1 MNKAILAGAGII
13 AADFLASHLRRKVV
27 NKYQDINEDLQRV
40 EFEPLKGLKEKFE
53 KIKFDFYNID
63 GVKWGGYLL
72 GFCYDNYWIDGAG
85 YRISE
90 NKFKQIIQT
99 THELHNM
106 CLQATDEA
114 IQDDDILQNVFDI
127 PQDMIP
133 IIRKSWQSRQPDL
146 LARYDFLL
154 GKEGELYF
162 LEVNGDTPSSIIEA
176 GPAQKIW
183 ADEFKLLQFNNI
195 ENQIKLGFQNILQQN
210 QKTKLLMFQNQDFED
225 KCTFNYLNSILEPFL
240 QAKIECQNIES
251 IDECLE
257 NELNQDG
264 FKKSIIWRQYPFEWL
279 ASETTRNYFTNPKF
293 YNCKSQTIIEPPWK
307 IVMSNKAM
315 SVLLY
320 QMFPSNP
327 HLIMSSLEP
336 LGENVLQLSKQ
347 KYAREGEY
355 INYSDNY
362 EFFKYFLIDSYIKY
376 VHKPVF
382 QKFMQS
388 DLHKNRYITI
398 SCWVVQGKP
407 CSVLLRED
415 LNPIIGT
422 GSSVV
427 PYFIQRKNQEDEP
440 IQIELKTN
448 QSQFEIRKSLYGL
461 EKFDSN
467 SENIKLTEKVL
478 FENTYYTNFKQQII
492 QQNNWSAEQK
502 QKCMN
507 QSEYE
512 LTEEQIEVKNN
523 PLLIGF
529 SNQFYL
535 QQSGSTNNSLND
547 QQNYSSS
554 TSGGG
559 SSFFRG
565 GSNSQQSSGSSA
577 NTQNQA
583 QQYSKNSPKA
593 GSTGRAF
600 SSHS

>member
-1 MNKAILAGAGII
+1 MNKAILAGVGIL
-13 AADFLASHLRRKVV
+13 AADFLTSHIRRSVV
-27 NKYQDINEDLQRV
+27 NKYQDKNEDLQRV
-40 EFEPLKGLKEKFE
+40 QFEPLKDLKEKFE

-63 GVKWGGYLL
+63 GVKWCGYLL

-114 IQDDDILQNVFDI
+114 IKDDDILKNVFDI

-176 GPAQKIW
+176 GPAQRIW

-195 ENQIKLGFQNILQQN
+195 ENQIKLGFQNILQKN

-240 QAKIECQNIES
+240 QAKIESQNIES
-251 IDECLE
+251 IDECIE
-257 NELNQDG
+257 KELTQDN
-264 FKKSIIWRQYPFEWL
+264 FKQSIIWRQYPFEWL
-279 ASETTRNYFTNPKF
+279 ASETTRNYFTNPQF
-293 YNCKSQTIIEPPWK
+293 YNNNSQTMIEPPWK

-327 HLIMSSLEP
+327 HLITSSLEP
-336 LGENVLQLSKQ
+336 LGENEHQLSKQ

-427 PYFIQRKNQEDEP
+427 PYFIQRKNGEDEP
-440 IQIELKTN
+440 IQVELKTN
-448 QSQFEIRKSLYGL
+448 KQQSEIRKSLYGL
-461 EKFDSN
+461 EQFDSN
-467 SENIKLTEKVL
+467 NEKIKLIEKVS
-478 FENTYYTNFKQQII
+478 FDNNQFTNFKQQII
-492 QQNNWSAEQK
+492 QQNNWSEEQK
-502 QKCMN
+502 QKYMN

-512 LTEEQIEVKNN
+512 FTEEQIEAKSN

-529 SNQFYL
+529 SNQF
-535 QQSGSTNNSLND
+535 QSLEPGSTNNQINGD
-547 QQNYSSS
+547 QDSSS
-554 TSGGG
+554 TMRSSGGSG
-559 SSFFRG
+559 NTFYRG
-565 GSNSQQSSGSSA
+565 ASDSQKSSGNA
-577 NTQNQA
+577 QNQA
-583 QQYSKNSPKA
+583 KQYSKHAPKS

>member
-1 MNKAILAGAGII
+1 MNKAILAGVGLL
-13 AADFLASHLRRKVV
+13 AADFITSHIRRKIV
-27 NKYQDINEDLQRV
+27 NKYQDRNEDLQRV
-40 EFEPLKGLKEKFE
+40 EFEPLSNLQEKFE

-63 GVKWGGYLL
+63 GVKWCGYLL

-114 IQDDDILQNVFDI
+114 IKDDEILQNVFDI

-133 IIRKSWQSRQPDL
+133 IIRKSWQDRQLDL

-183 ADEFKLLQFNNI
+183 AEEFKLLQFNNI

-210 QKTKLLMFQNQDFED
+210 KKTKLLMFQNQDLED
-225 KCTFNYLNSILEPFL
+225 KCTFSYLNSILEPFL

-257 NELNQDG
+257 NELKQDS

-279 ASETTRNYFTNPKF
+279 ASETTRSYFTDPKF
-293 YNCKSQTIIEPPWK
+293 YNINSQTMIEPPWK
-307 IVMSNKAM
+307 IVMSNKAI
-315 SVLLY
+315 SALLY

-327 HLIMSSLEP
+327 HLIKSSLEP
-336 LGENVLQLSKQ
+336 LGENELQLSKQ

-362 EFFKYFLIDSYIKY
+362 EYFKYFLIDSYIKY
-376 VHKPVF
+376 VHKPIF
-382 QKFMQS
+382 QKFIQS

-407 CSVLLRED
+407 CSVMLRED

-427 PYFIQRKNQEDEP
+427 PYFIQRKNTEEEP
-440 IQIELKTN
+440 IEVELKTN
-448 QSQFEIRKSLYGL
+448 KQQSEIRKSLYGL
-461 EKFDSN
+461 ERFDSN
-467 SENIKLTEKVL
+467 NENIKLIEKVT
-478 FENTYYTNFKQQII
+478 FENNQFGNFKQQII
-492 QQNNWSAEQK
+492 QQNNWSEGQK
-502 QKCMN
+502 QKIMN
-507 QSEYE
+507 YSELE
-512 LTEEQIEVKNN
+512 LTEEQIEVKDN

-529 SNQFYL
+529 SQQF
-535 QQSGSTNNSLND
+535 QSFQPGSTNNSIND
-547 QQNYSSS
+547 QQNNTSS
-554 TSGGG
+554 TTGSGTGYYGGG
-559 SSFFRG
+559 SS
-565 GSNSQQSSGSSA
+565 SQQSNKSSG
-577 NTQNQA
+577 NTQSQA
-583 QQYSKNSPKA
+583 QKFSKPSPKA
-593 GSTGRAF
+593 GSTGKAF
-600 SSHS
+600 STHS